1 MGNIIIYII
10 LAIVIGGAV
19 WGTVRRIRH
28 GSSCCGE
35 HDAAPKKV
43 KVADTNKAHYSQVYE
58 LSIDG
63 MHCANC
69 ARRIENAFNRNDGL
83 WARADISQKRVE
95 LRSKRELSED
105 QCRSI
110 VTEAGY
116 TLNNMSRS
124 EGFMGE

>member
-43 KVADTNKAHYSQVYE
+43 RVSDTNKSHYYYVYE
-58 LSIDG
+58 LSVDG

-69 ARRIENAFNRNDGL
+69 ARRIENAFNKNDGL
-83 WARADISQKRVE
+83 WARADISQKSVE

-116 TLNNMSRS
+116 TLIDMRRL
-124 EGFMGE
+124 

>member
-1 MGNIIIYII
+1 MGNIVIYII

-35 HDAAPKKV
+35 HDAAPKKIRV
-43 KVADTNKAHYSQVYE
+43 SDTNKSHYYFVYE
-58 LSIDG
+58 LSVDG

-116 TLNNMSRS
+116 TLINMRRRR
-124 EGFMGE
+124 